1 MPSPKSSTGFFTSR
15 EMMRLTSGIVL
26 LGIVGLM
33 YLQTRKSDAW
43 RSIATEAES
52 AAPIAPWQERIVPH
66 PGHTDP
72 AEIEGFKEER
82 QAITDQAPMAMEEMP
97 AYWRMIKWAYAIPGA
112 ELRKQARTDLLFT
125 HLFQASEQNRG
136 QLVDVRLHVR
146 RMAQHTAPKNSAS
159 VTTVYE
165 AWGPTEDSQTFPYC
179 VVFVDLPP
187 GMKVQ
192 TDAFFDARFVGF
204 YLKKLAYKDPLGN
217 DRSAPLLIGRVVY
230 DDVIAVQSQP
240 ASGGLTVPWVVGL
253 VLSLVLIVALT
264 QLFGRAPQPR
274 PRTPTNDEA
283 TVDAFLEGLESGETS
298 PELPDRKPPD

>member
-1 MPSPKSSTGFFTSR
+1 
-15 EMMRLTSGIVL
+15 MMRLTSGIVL

-33 YLQTRKSDAW
+33 YLQTRKTDAW
-43 RSIATEAES
+43 RSIATESESS
-52 AAPIAPWQERIVPH
+52 AAPVAPWQERVVPH

-82 QAITDQAPMAMEEMP
+82 QAITDQAPLAMEEMP
-97 AYWRMIKWAYAIPGA
+97 AYWRLVKWAYAIPGA

-146 RMAQHTAPKNSAS
+146 RMAQHTAPKNSAG

-165 AWGPTEDSQTFPYC
+165 AWGPSQDSQTFPYC

-192 TDAFFDARFVGF
+192 SDAFFDARFVGF
-204 YLKKLAYKDPLGN
+204 YLKKLAYRDALGA
-217 DRSAPLLIGRVVY
+217 DRSAPLLIGRVVF
-230 DDVIAVQSQP
+230 DDVIARQFEP
-240 ASGGLTVPWVVGL
+240 APSGLTVPWVVGI
-253 VLSLVLIVALT
+253 VLTLVLIVALT
-264 QLFGRAPQPR
+264 QLFGRAPR
-274 PRTPTNDEA
+274 PRTRAPTNDEA
-283 TVDAFLEGLESGETS
+283 TVDAFLGDLEAGV
-298 PELPDRKPPD
+298 PPPDPPRSQPPD

>member
-1 MPSPKSSTGFFTSR
+1 MPSPSSTGFFTSR

-43 RSIATEAES
+43 RSIATEEES
-52 AAPIAPWQERIVPH
+52 SAGPSAPWQERVVPH
-66 PGHTDP
+66 AGHTDP

-82 QAITDQAPMAMEEMP
+82 QVITDMAPLTKEEMP
-97 AYWRMIKWAYAIPGA
+97 AYWRLVKWAHAVSGA

-146 RMAQHTAPKNSAS
+146 RMAQHTAPENSAG

-165 AWGPTEDSQTFPYC
+165 AWGPTQDSQTFPYC

-187 GMKVQ
+187 NMKVQ

-204 YLKKLAYKDPLGN
+204 YLKKLAYKDALGN

-230 DDVIAVQSQP
+230 DEVLAVRSQP
-240 ASGGLTVPWVVGL
+240 ESGGLTIPWVVGL
-253 VLSLVLIVALT
+253 VLTLVLIVALT
-264 QLFGRAPQPR
+264 QLFGKTTPPR
-274 PRTPTNDEA
+274 PRAPTNDEA
-283 TVDAFLEGLESGETS
+283 TVDSFLEDLAAGN
-298 PELPDRKPPD
+298 PPDPPERRPPD